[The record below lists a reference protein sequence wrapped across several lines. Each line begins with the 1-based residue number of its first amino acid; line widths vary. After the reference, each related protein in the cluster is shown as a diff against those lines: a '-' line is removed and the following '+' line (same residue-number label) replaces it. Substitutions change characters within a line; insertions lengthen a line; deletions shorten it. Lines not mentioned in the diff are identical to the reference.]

1 MINELLQKLIT
12 ILHISLLFV
21 FIVGPLLPGKYLIY
35 YLFLWP
41 AIYLHW
47 YFNDGGCM
55 LTEIEYNLDKQYY
68 NGLDEYIFNSKS
80 GFFASLGKFKFDFLN
95 ANLNYYRTILWIIA
109 FIRALIYYRKDI
121 TKDWLVVGKPFISR
135 FIYESRKV

>member
-12 ILHISLLFV
+12 ILHISLFVV
-21 FIVGPLLPGKYLIY
+21 FIVGPFLPGKYLIY

-41 AIYLHW
+41 VIYLHW
-47 YFNDGGCM
+47 YFNDGVCM
-55 LTEIEYNLDKQYY
+55 LTEIEYSLDKQHY

-80 GFFASLGKFKFDFLN
+80 GFFATLGKFKLDFLN
-95 ANLNYYRTILWIIA
+95 ANLNYYRTILWIIV

-121 TKDWLVVGKPFISR
+121 TKDWSVVRKPFISR
-135 FIYESRKV
+135 FIYELCKV